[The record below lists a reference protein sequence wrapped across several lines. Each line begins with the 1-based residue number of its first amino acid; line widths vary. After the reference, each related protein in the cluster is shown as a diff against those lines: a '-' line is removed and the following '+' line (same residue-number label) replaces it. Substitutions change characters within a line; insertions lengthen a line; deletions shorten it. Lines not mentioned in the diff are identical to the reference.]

1 MLQLLALAR
10 VALFAV
16 VALASIGLAALSVF
30 IFPG

>member
-1 MLQLLALAR
+1 MLQLLVLAG

-16 VALASIGLAALSVF
+16 VAQASIAAAALSVF

>member
-1 MLQLLALAR
+1 MLRLLALAG

-16 VALASIGLAALSVF
+16 VVLCSIAVATLSVF

>member
-1 MLQLLALAR
+1 MLQLLALAG

-16 VALASIGLAALSVF
+16 VALASIAAATLSVF